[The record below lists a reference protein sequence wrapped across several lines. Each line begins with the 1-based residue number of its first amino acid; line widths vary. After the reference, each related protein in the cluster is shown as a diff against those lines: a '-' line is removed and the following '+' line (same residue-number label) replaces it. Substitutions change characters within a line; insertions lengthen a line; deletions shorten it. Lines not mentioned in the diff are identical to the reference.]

1 MKVLDIIR
9 DANANLWRSK
19 LRSFL
24 TILAIFVGS
33 FTIILN
39 SAINAG
45 VHDFMDKQIANMG
58 GDGYLEMMPT
68 EAYET
73 AMSLISSNGPQEYTD
88 DKDSS
93 NASTYI
99 KDEQIEKAKQIDGV
113 KVFNALPNSTADY
126 ITSSK
131 TDKRYRIN
139 INLVVEGINF
149 DMSNGVSPNTAEDAS
164 YEIALNEDMAKVLG
178 YENVSEIV
186 GETVQIAVPSNAKC
200 QTSAIKRSDCQTI
213 LDVKVSGTQAPGI
226 LSMGGSRVN
235 LSLWNRVNEINY
247 EGIAPELN
255 RSYQAT
261 ADVDPDKIDEI
272 KEKLKEIGLTA
283 MSVEDEVG
291 MFQTFFD
298 AILIVFNIF
307 GGIALVAASIG
318 IINTLF
324 MAVQERT
331 REIGLDKALGM
342 SNGKVFL
349 SFSCEAVMLGF
360 WGSVVGVVLSMI
372 VGTAVSAL
380 AHDTFLKDFP
390 TFQLTIFEPLT
401 MISIVL
407 IIMFIAF
414 LAGTLPARKASKK
427 NPIDALRYE

>member
-1 MKVLDIIR
+1 MKVLDIIH
-9 DANANLWRSK
+9 DANSNLWCNKIRSI
-19 LRSFL
+19 L

-45 VHDFMDKQIANMG
+45 VNDWMNKQIENMG

-68 EAYET
+68 ETYDSMES
-73 AMSLISSNGPQEYTD
+73 MLGGGPQEYTE
-88 DKDSS
+88 DKDNA

-99 KDEQIEKAKQIDGV
+99 KDEQVEAAKKIDGI
-113 KVFNALPNSTADY
+113 KVFNVLPNSSADY

-139 INLVVEGINF
+139 LNLVVEGINF
-149 DMSNGVSPNTAEDAS
+149 DMSNGVSPNTDKDAG
-164 YEIALNEDMAKVLG
+164 YEIAINEDLAKALG
-178 YENVSEIV
+178 YDNVADVV
-186 GETVQIAVPSNAKC
+186 GETVQIAVPSNLAC
-200 QTSAIKRSDCQTI
+200 YTAIKRSECQTI

-226 LSMGGSRVN
+226 LSMGGSRAN
-235 LSLWNRVNEINY
+235 LALWNRVNKINY
-247 EGIAPELN
+247 EGMPAETN

-261 ADVDPDKIDEI
+261 ADVEPDKIDSVKAEL
-272 KEKLKEIGLTA
+272 EKIGLKA
-283 MSVEDEVG
+283 MSVDDEVG
-291 MFQTFFD
+291 MFKTFFD

-307 GGIALVAASIG
+307 GCIALIAASIG

-324 MAVQERT
+324 MSVQERT
-331 REIGLDKALGM
+331 KEIGLDKALGM
-342 SNGKVFL
+342 SNGHIFAC
-349 SFSCEAVMLGF
+349 FSCEAILLGF
-360 WGSVVGVVLSMI
+360 WGSAVGVVVSMI
-372 VGTAVSAL
+372 IGNIVNGI
-380 AHDTFLKDFP
+380 AHETFLADFP

-401 MISIVL
+401 MISIVAA
-407 IIMFIAF
+407 IMFIAF

>member
-1 MKVLDIIR
+1 MNVLDIIH
-9 DANANLWRSK
+9 DANSNLWRNK
-19 LRSFL
+19 IRSVL

-45 VHDFMDKQIANMG
+45 VNDWMNKQIENMG

-68 EAYET
+68 EAYDT
-73 AMSLISSNGPQEYTD
+73 MANMLGGNGPQEYTE
-88 DKDSS
+88 DKDNA

-99 KDEQIEKAKQIDGV
+99 KDEQIEAAKKIDGI

-126 ITSSK
+126 VTSKK
-131 TDKRYRIN
+131 TNKRYRIN
-139 INLVVEGINF
+139 LNLVVEGINF
-149 DMSNGVSPNTAEDAS
+149 DMSNGVSPNTDKDAG
-164 YEIALNEDMAKVLG
+164 YEIAINEDLAKALG
-178 YENVSEIV
+178 YENVADIV
-186 GETVQIAVPSNAKC
+186 GETVQIAVPSNLTC
-200 QTSAIKRSDCQTI
+200 YTAIKRSECQTI

-226 LSMGGSRVN
+226 LSMGGSRAN
-235 LSLWNRVNEINY
+235 LAFWNRVNEINY
-247 EGIAPELN
+247 EGMPAETN

-261 ADVDPDKIDEI
+261 ADVDPDKIDSVKAEL
-272 KEKLKEIGLTA
+272 EKIGLKA
-283 MSVEDEVG
+283 MSVDDEVG
-291 MFQTFFD
+291 MFKVFFD

-324 MAVQERT
+324 MSVQERT
-331 REIGLDKALGM
+331 KEIGLDKALGM
-342 SNGKVFL
+342 SNGHVFA
-349 SFSCEAVMLGF
+349 SFSCEAILLGF
-360 WGSVVGVVLSMI
+360 WGSAVGVVVSMI
-372 VGTAVSAL
+372 IGNIVSGIARE
-380 AHDTFLKDFP
+380 TFLADFP

-401 MISIVL
+401 MITIVA

>member
-1 MKVLDIIR
+1 MKVIDIIH
-9 DANANLWRSK
+9 DANSNLWRNK
-19 LRSFL
+19 IRSVL

-45 VHDFMDKQIANMG
+45 VNDWMNKQIENMG

-68 EAYET
+68 ETYDTMAS
-73 AMSLISSNGPQEYTD
+73 MLSGNGPQEYTE
-88 DKDSS
+88 DKDNA

-99 KDEQIEKAKQIDGV
+99 KDEQIEAAKKIDGI

-126 ITSSK
+126 VTSKK

-139 INLVVEGINF
+139 LNLVVEGINF
-149 DMSNGVSPNTAEDAS
+149 DMSNGVSPNTNKDAG
-164 YEIALNEDMAKVLG
+164 YEIAINEDLAKALG
-178 YENVSEIV
+178 YENVADIV
-186 GETVQIAVPSNAKC
+186 GETVQIAVPSNLTC
-200 QTSAIKRSDCQTI
+200 YTAIKRSECQTI

-226 LSMGGSRVN
+226 LSMGGSRAN
-235 LSLWNRVNEINY
+235 LAFWTRVNEINY
-247 EGIAPELN
+247 EGMPVETN

-261 ADVDPDKIDEI
+261 ADVDPDKIDSVKAEL
-272 KEKLKEIGLTA
+272 EKIGLKA
-283 MSVEDEVG
+283 MSVDDEVG
-291 MFQTFFD
+291 MFKVFFD

-324 MAVQERT
+324 MSVQERT
-331 REIGLDKALGM
+331 KEIGLDKALGM
-342 SNGKVFL
+342 SNGHVFA
-349 SFSCEAVMLGF
+349 SFSCEAILLGF
-360 WGSVVGVVLSMI
+360 WGSAVGVVVSMI
-372 VGTAVSAL
+372 IGNIVSGIARE
-380 AHDTFLKDFP
+380 TFLADFP

-401 MISIVL
+401 MITIVA

>member
-1 MKVLDIIR
+1 MKVIDIIH
-9 DANANLWRSK
+9 DANSNLWRNK
-19 LRSFL
+19 IRSVL

-45 VHDFMDKQIANMG
+45 VNDWMNKQIENMG

-68 EAYET
+68 ETYDTMAS
-73 AMSLISSNGPQEYTD
+73 MLSGNGPQEYTE
-88 DKDSS
+88 DKDNA

-99 KDEQIEKAKQIDGV
+99 KDEQIEAAKKIDGI

-126 ITSSK
+126 VTSKK

-139 INLVVEGINF
+139 LNLVVEGINF
-149 DMSNGVSPNTAEDAS
+149 DMSNGVSPNTNKDAG
-164 YEIALNEDMAKVLG
+164 YEIAINEDLAKALG
-178 YENVSEIV
+178 YENVADIV
-186 GETVQIAVPSNAKC
+186 GETVQIAVPSNLTC
-200 QTSAIKRSDCQTI
+200 YTAIKRSECQTI

-226 LSMGGSRVN
+226 LSMGGSRAN
-235 LSLWNRVNEINY
+235 LAFWTRVNEINY
-247 EGIAPELN
+247 EGMPVETN

-261 ADVDPDKIDEI
+261 ADVDPDKIDSVKAEL
-272 KEKLKEIGLTA
+272 EKIGLKA
-283 MSVEDEVG
+283 MSVDDEVG
-291 MFQTFFD
+291 MFKVFFD

-324 MAVQERT
+324 MSVQERT
-331 REIGLDKALGM
+331 KEIGLDKALGM
-342 SNGKVFL
+342 SNGHVFA
-349 SFSCEAVMLGF
+349 SFSCEAILLGF
-360 WGSVVGVVLSMI
+360 WGSAVGVVVSMI
-372 VGTAVSAL
+372 IGNIVSGIARE
-380 AHDTFLKDFP
+380 TFLADFP
-390 TFQLTIFEPLT
+390 TFQLPIFEPLT
-401 MISIVL
+401 MITIVA

>member
-1 MKVLDIIR
+1 MKTLDILR
-9 DANANLWRSK
+9 DANSNLWRSK

-39 SAINAG
+39 TAINAG

-58 GDGYLEMMPT
+58 GEGYLEMMPT
-68 EAYET
+68 EAYDSV
-73 AMSLISSNGPQEYTD
+73 MGMIGSNGPQEYTE
-88 DKDSS
+88 DKDST
-93 NASTYI
+93 NATAYI
-99 KDEQIEKAKQIDGV
+99 KEEQVEQAKKIDGV
-113 KVFNALPNSTADY
+113 KVFNLLPNSSADY

-131 TDKRYRIN
+131 TDKRYRLN
-139 INLVVEGINF
+139 INLVVEGISF
-149 DMSNGVSPNTAEDAS
+149 DMSNGVSPNTDKDAG
-164 YEIALNEDMAKVLG
+164 YEIALNEDLAKALG
-178 YENVSEIV
+178 YEDVSKIV
-186 GETVQIAVPSNAKC
+186 GETVQIAVPNNLGC
-200 QTSAIKRSDCQTI
+200 YTAIKRSECQTI

-226 LSMGGSRVN
+226 LSMGGSRTN
-235 LSLWNRVNEINY
+235 LALWNKINEINY
-247 EGIAPELN
+247 AGTPKEMN

-261 ADVDPDKIDEI
+261 ADVEPSKIKDVQKALE
-272 KEKLKEIGLTA
+272 EIGLKA

-298 AILIVFNIF
+298 AIVIVFNIF

-342 SNGKVFL
+342 SNSKVFL
-349 SFSCEAVMLGF
+349 SFSAEAIMLGF
-360 WGSVVGVVLSMI
+360 WGSLFGIIVSFI
-372 VGTAVSAL
+372 VGQIANSVATQ
-380 AHDTFLKDFP
+380 TFLSDFP
-390 TFQLTIFEPLT
+390 TFKLTIFDPLT
-401 MISIVL
+401 MIGIAFV
-407 IIMFIAF
+407 IMFIAF
-414 LAGTLPARKASKK
+414 LAGTLPARRASKK

>member
-1 MKVLDIIR
+1 MKVIDIIH
-9 DANANLWRSK
+9 DANSNLWRNK
-19 LRSFL
+19 IRSVL

-45 VHDFMDKQIANMG
+45 VNDWMNKQIENMG
-58 GDGYLEMMPT
+58 GEGYLEMMPT
-68 EAYET
+68 ETYDTMAS
-73 AMSLISSNGPQEYTD
+73 MLSGNGPQEYTE
-88 DKDSS
+88 DKDNA

-99 KDEQIEKAKQIDGV
+99 KDEQIEAAKKIDGI

-126 ITSSK
+126 VTSKK

-139 INLVVEGINF
+139 LNLVVEGINF
-149 DMSNGVSPNTAEDAS
+149 DMSNGVSPNTDKDAG
-164 YEIALNEDMAKVLG
+164 YEIAINEDLAKALG
-178 YENVSEIV
+178 YENVADIV
-186 GETVQIAVPSNAKC
+186 GETIQIAVPSNLTC
-200 QTSAIKRSDCQTI
+200 YTAIKRSECQTI

-226 LSMGGSRVN
+226 LSMGGSRAN
-235 LSLWNRVNEINY
+235 LAFWTRVNEINY
-247 EGIAPELN
+247 EGMPAETN

-261 ADVDPDKIDEI
+261 ADVDPDKIDSVKAEL
-272 KEKLKEIGLTA
+272 EKIGLKA
-283 MSVEDEVG
+283 MSVDDEVG
-291 MFQTFFD
+291 MFKVFFD

-324 MAVQERT
+324 MSVQERT
-331 REIGLDKALGM
+331 KEIGLDKALGM
-342 SNGKVFL
+342 SNGHVFA
-349 SFSCEAVMLGF
+349 SFSCEAILLGF
-360 WGSVVGVVLSMI
+360 WGSAVGVVVSMI
-372 VGTAVSAL
+372 IGNIVSGIARE
-380 AHDTFLKDFP
+380 TFLADFP

-401 MISIVL
+401 MITIVA

>member
-1 MKVLDIIR
+1 MKVVDIIH
-9 DANANLWRSK
+9 DANSNLWRNK
-19 LRSFL
+19 IRSTL

-45 VHDFMDKQIANMG
+45 VNDWMNKQIDNMG

-68 EAYET
+68 EAYDT
-73 AMSLISSNGPQEYTD
+73 LTSMLSSSGPQEYTE
-88 DKDSS
+88 DKDTT

-99 KDEQIEKAKQIDGV
+99 KDEQIEAAKKIDGI

-126 ITSSK
+126 ITSKK

-139 INLVVEGINF
+139 LNLVVEGINF
-149 DMSNGVSPNTAEDAS
+149 DMSNGVSPNTDKDAG
-164 YEIALNEDMAKVLG
+164 YEIAINEDLAKALG
-178 YENVSEIV
+178 YENVADIV
-186 GETVQIAVPSNAKC
+186 GKTVQIAVPSNFKC
-200 QTSAIKRSDCQTI
+200 YTAIKRSECQTV

-226 LSMGGSRVN
+226 LSMGGSRAN
-235 LSLWNRVNEINY
+235 LSLWTRVNEINY
-247 EGIAPELN
+247 EGMPAETN

-261 ADVDPDKIDEI
+261 ADVDPDKIDYVKAEL
-272 KEKLKEIGLTA
+272 EKIGLKA

-291 MFQTFFD
+291 MFKVFFD

-324 MAVQERT
+324 MSVQERT
-331 REIGLDKALGM
+331 KEIGLDKALGM
-342 SNGKVFL
+342 SNGHVFA
-349 SFSCEAVMLGF
+349 SFSCEAILLGF
-360 WGSVVGVVLSMI
+360 WGSAVGVIVSMI
-372 VGTAVSAL
+372 IGNIVNGIARE
-380 AHDTFLKDFP
+380 TFLKDFP
-390 TFQLTIFEPLT
+390 TFTLTIFEPLT
-401 MISIVL
+401 MITIVA

>member
-1 MKVLDIIR
+1 MKVVDIFR

-45 VHDFMDKQIANMG
+45 VNDFMDKQIANMG
-58 GDGYLEMMPT
+58 GEGYLEMMPT
-68 EAYET
+68 EAYESV
-73 AMSLISSNGPQEYTD
+73 MNMVGNNGPQEYTE
-88 DKDSS
+88 DKDNT
-93 NASTYI
+93 NAAIYI
-99 KDEQIEKAKQIDGV
+99 KDEQIEKAKKIDGI
-113 KVFNALPNSTADY
+113 KVFNVLPNSTADY
-126 ITSSK
+126 VTSKK
-131 TDKRYRIN
+131 TDKRYRLN
-139 INLVVEGINF
+139 LNLVVEGINF
-149 DMSNGVSPNTAEDAS
+149 DMSNGVTPNTDKNAG
-164 YEIALNEDMAKVLG
+164 YEIAVTEEIAKALG
-178 YENVSEIV
+178 YKNVADIV
-186 GETVQIAVPSNAKC
+186 GETIQIAVPSNLKC
-200 QTSAIKRSDCQTI
+200 YTAIKRSECQTV

-226 LSMGGSRVN
+226 LSMGGSRAN
-235 LSLWNRVNEINY
+235 LSLWNRINEINY
-247 EGIAPELN
+247 EGMPAETN

-261 ADVDPDKIDEI
+261 ADVEPEKIKDVQKALE
-272 KEKLKEIGLTA
+272 EIGLKA

-291 MFQTFFD
+291 MFQVFFD

-349 SFSCEAVMLGF
+349 SFSAEAIMLGF
-360 WGSVVGVVLSMI
+360 WGSVFGILVSFI
-372 VGTAVSAL
+372 VGNIANVVATQ
-380 AHDTFLKDFP
+380 TFLSDFP
-390 TFQLTIFEPLT
+390 TFKLAIFEPFT
-401 MISIVL
+401 MITIAL
-407 IIMFIAF
+407 IIMAIAF
-414 LAGTLPARKASKK
+414 LAGTLPARRASKK

>member
-1 MKVLDIIR
+1 MKVLDIIH
-9 DANANLWRSK
+9 DANSNLWRNK
-19 LRSFL
+19 IRSVL

-45 VHDFMDKQIANMG
+45 VNDWMNKQIENMG

-68 EAYET
+68 EAYDT
-73 AMSLISSNGPQEYTD
+73 MANMLGGNGPQEYTE
-88 DKDSS
+88 DKDNA

-99 KDEQIEKAKQIDGV
+99 KDEQIEAAKKIDGI

-126 ITSSK
+126 VTSKK
-131 TDKRYRIN
+131 TNKRYRIN
-139 INLVVEGINF
+139 LNLVVEGINF
-149 DMSNGVSPNTAEDAS
+149 DMSNGVSPNTDKDAG
-164 YEIALNEDMAKVLG
+164 YEIAINEDLAKALG
-178 YENVSEIV
+178 YENVADIV
-186 GETVQIAVPSNAKC
+186 GETVQIAVPSNLTC
-200 QTSAIKRSDCQTI
+200 YTAIKRSECQTI

-226 LSMGGSRVN
+226 LSMGGSRAN
-235 LSLWNRVNEINY
+235 LAFWNRVNEINY
-247 EGIAPELN
+247 EGMPAETN

-261 ADVDPDKIDEI
+261 ADVDPDKIDSVKAEL
-272 KEKLKEIGLTA
+272 EKIGLKA
-283 MSVEDEVG
+283 MSVDDEVG
-291 MFQTFFD
+291 MFKVFFD

-324 MAVQERT
+324 MSVQERT
-331 REIGLDKALGM
+331 KEIGLDKALGM
-342 SNGKVFL
+342 SNGHVFA
-349 SFSCEAVMLGF
+349 SFSCEAILLGF
-360 WGSVVGVVLSMI
+360 WGSAVGVVVSMI
-372 VGTAVSAL
+372 IGNIVSGIARE
-380 AHDTFLKDFP
+380 TFLADFP

-401 MISIVL
+401 MITIVA

>member
-1 MKVLDIIR
+1 MKVIDIIH
-9 DANANLWRSK
+9 DANSNLWRNK
-19 LRSFL
+19 IRSVL

-45 VHDFMDKQIANMG
+45 VNDWMNKQIENMG
-58 GDGYLEMMPT
+58 GEGYLEMMPT
-68 EAYET
+68 ETYDTMAS
-73 AMSLISSNGPQEYTD
+73 MLSGNGPQEYTE
-88 DKDSS
+88 DKDNA

-99 KDEQIEKAKQIDGV
+99 KDEQIEAAKKIDGI

-126 ITSSK
+126 VTSKK

-139 INLVVEGINF
+139 LNLVVEGINF
-149 DMSNGVSPNTAEDAS
+149 DMSNGVSPNTDKDAG
-164 YEIALNEDMAKVLG
+164 YEIAINEDLAKSLG
-178 YENVSEIV
+178 YENVADIV
-186 GETVQIAVPSNAKC
+186 GETVQIAVPSNLTC
-200 QTSAIKRSDCQTI
+200 YTAIKRSECQTI

-226 LSMGGSRVN
+226 LSMGGSRAN
-235 LSLWNRVNEINY
+235 LAFWTRVNEINY
-247 EGIAPELN
+247 EGMPAETN

-261 ADVDPDKIDEI
+261 ADVDPEKIDSVKAEL
-272 KEKLKEIGLTA
+272 EKIGLKA
-283 MSVEDEVG
+283 MSVDDEVG
-291 MFQTFFD
+291 MFKIFFD

-324 MAVQERT
+324 MSVQERT
-331 REIGLDKALGM
+331 KEIGLDKALGM
-342 SNGKVFL
+342 SNGKVFA
-349 SFSCEAVMLGF
+349 SFSCEAILLGF
-360 WGSVVGVVLSMI
+360 WGSAVGVVVSMI
-372 VGTAVSAL
+372 IGNIVSGIARE
-380 AHDTFLKDFP
+380 TFLADFP

-401 MISIVL
+401 MVTIVA

>member
-1 MKVLDIIR
+1 MKVVDIFR

-39 SAINAG
+39 SALNAG
-45 VHDFMDKQIANMG
+45 VNDFMDKQIANMG
-58 GDGYLEMMPT
+58 GEGYLEMMPT
-68 EAYET
+68 ETYDSMAN
-73 AMSLISSNGPQEYTD
+73 MLGGNGPQEYTE
-88 DKDSS
+88 DKDNA

-99 KDEQIEKAKQIDGV
+99 KDEQIEAAKKIDGI

-126 ITSSK
+126 ITSKK

-139 INLVVEGINF
+139 LNLVVEGIKF
-149 DMSNGVSPNTAEDAS
+149 DMSNGAAPNTDKDAP
-164 YEIALNEDMAKVLG
+164 YEIAINEDMAKALG
-178 YENVSEIV
+178 YEDVSKIV
-186 GETVQIAVPSNAKC
+186 GETIQIAVPSNLKC
-200 QTSAIKRSDCQTI
+200 YTAIKRTECQTI

-226 LSMGGSRVN
+226 LSMGGSRAN
-235 LSLWNRVNEINY
+235 LSLWNHINKINY
-247 EGIAPELN
+247 EGMPAETN

-261 ADVDPDKIDEI
+261 ADVDPEKIDSI
-272 KEKLKEIGLTA
+272 KAELEKIGLKA

-291 MFQTFFD
+291 MFQVFFD

-342 SNGKVFL
+342 SNSKVFL
-349 SFSCEAVMLGF
+349 SFSAEAIMLGF
-360 WGSVVGVVLSMI
+360 WGSLFGIIVSFI
-372 VGTAVSAL
+372 VGNIANTIATQ
-380 AHDTFLKDFP
+380 TFLSDFP

-401 MISIVL
+401 MISIAL
-407 IIMFIAF
+407 IIMLIAF
-414 LAGTLPARKASKK
+414 LAGTLPARRASKK

>member
-1 MKVLDIIR
+1 MKVLDIIH
-9 DANANLWRSK
+9 DANSNLWRNK
-19 LRSFL
+19 IRSVL

-45 VHDFMDKQIANMG
+45 VNDWMNKQIENMG

-68 EAYET
+68 ETYDTMAS
-73 AMSLISSNGPQEYTD
+73 MLSGNGPQEYTE
-88 DKDSS
+88 DKDNA

-99 KDEQIEKAKQIDGV
+99 KDEQIEAAKKIDGI

-126 ITSSK
+126 VTSKK

-139 INLVVEGINF
+139 LNLVVEGINF
-149 DMSNGVSPNTAEDAS
+149 DMSNGVSPNTNKDAG
-164 YEIALNEDMAKVLG
+164 YEIAINEDLAKALG
-178 YENVSEIV
+178 YENVADIV
-186 GETVQIAVPSNAKC
+186 GETVQIAVPSNLTC
-200 QTSAIKRSDCQTI
+200 YTAIKRSECQTI

-226 LSMGGSRVN
+226 LSMGGSRAN
-235 LSLWNRVNEINY
+235 LAFWTRVNEINY
-247 EGIAPELN
+247 EGMPAETN

-261 ADVDPDKIDEI
+261 ADVDPDKIDSVKAEL
-272 KEKLKEIGLTA
+272 EKIGLKA
-283 MSVEDEVG
+283 MSVDDEVG
-291 MFQTFFD
+291 MFKVFFD

-324 MAVQERT
+324 MSVQERT
-331 REIGLDKALGM
+331 KEIGLDKALGM
-342 SNGKVFL
+342 SNGHVFA
-349 SFSCEAVMLGF
+349 SFSCEAILLGF
-360 WGSVVGVVLSMI
+360 WGSAVGVVVSMI
-372 VGTAVSAL
+372 IGNIVSGIARE
-380 AHDTFLKDFP
+380 TFLADFP

-401 MISIVL
+401 MITIVA

>member
-1 MKVLDIIR
+1 MKVIDIIH
-9 DANANLWRSK
+9 DANSNLWRNK
-19 LRSFL
+19 IRSVL

-45 VHDFMDKQIANMG
+45 VNDWMNKQIENMG

-68 EAYET
+68 ETYDTMAS
-73 AMSLISSNGPQEYTD
+73 MLSGNGPQEYTE
-88 DKDSS
+88 DKDNA

-99 KDEQIEKAKQIDGV
+99 KDEQIEAAKKIDGI

-126 ITSSK
+126 VTSKKTSK
-131 TDKRYRIN
+131 HYRIN
-139 INLVVEGINF
+139 LNLVVEGINF
-149 DMSNGVSPNTAEDAS
+149 DMSNGVSPNTDKDAG
-164 YEIALNEDMAKVLG
+164 YEIAINEDLAKALG
-178 YENVSEIV
+178 YENVADIV
-186 GETVQIAVPSNAKC
+186 GETVQIAVPSNLTC
-200 QTSAIKRSDCQTI
+200 YTAIKRSECQTI

-226 LSMGGSRVN
+226 LSMGGSRAN
-235 LSLWNRVNEINY
+235 LAFWTRVNEINY
-247 EGIAPELN
+247 EGMPAETN

-261 ADVDPDKIDEI
+261 ADVDPDKIDSVKAEL
-272 KEKLKEIGLTA
+272 EKIGLKA
-283 MSVEDEVG
+283 MSVDDEVG
-291 MFQTFFD
+291 MFKVFFD

-324 MAVQERT
+324 MSVQERT
-331 REIGLDKALGM
+331 KEIGLDKALGM
-342 SNGKVFL
+342 SNGHVFA
-349 SFSCEAVMLGF
+349 SFSCEAILLGF
-360 WGSVVGVVLSMI
+360 WGSAVGVVVSMI
-372 VGTAVSAL
+372 IGNIVSGIARE
-380 AHDTFLKDFP
+380 TFLADFP

-401 MISIVL
+401 MITIVA
-407 IIMFIAF
+407 IIMLIAF

>member
-1 MKVLDIIR
+1 MKVVDIFR

-19 LRSFL
+19 LRSSL

-45 VHDFMDKQIANMG
+45 VNDFMDKQIANMG
-58 GDGYLEMMPT
+58 GEGYLEMMPT
-68 EAYET
+68 EAYESV
-73 AMSLISSNGPQEYTD
+73 MNMVGNNGPQEYTE
-88 DKDSS
+88 DKDNT
-93 NASTYI
+93 NAATYI
-99 KDEQIEKAKQIDGV
+99 KEEQIEKAKKIDGI
-113 KVFNALPNSTADY
+113 KVFNVLPNSTVDY
-126 ITSSK
+126 ITSKK
-131 TDKRYRIN
+131 TDKRYRLN
-139 INLVVEGINF
+139 INLVVEGISF
-149 DMSNGVSPNTAEDAS
+149 DMSNGVTPNTDKNAN
-164 YEIALNEDMAKVLG
+164 YEIAVNEDLAKALG
-178 YENVSEIV
+178 YENVADIV
-186 GETVQIAVPSNAKC
+186 GETVQIAVPSNLKC
-200 QTSAIKRSDCQTI
+200 YTAIKRSECQT
-213 LDVKVSGTQAPGI
+213 LVDVKVSGTQAPGI
-226 LSMGGSRVN
+226 LSMGGSRTN
-235 LSLWNRVNEINY
+235 LAFWNRINAINY
-247 EGIAPELN
+247 EGMPAETN

-261 ADVDPDKIDEI
+261 ADVEPEKIKDVQKALE
-272 KEKLKEIGLTA
+272 EIGLKA

-291 MFQTFFD
+291 MFQVFFD

-349 SFSCEAVMLGF
+349 SFSAEAIMLGF
-360 WGSVVGVVLSMI
+360 WGSVFGIAASIIAGNAANI
-372 VGTAVSAL
+372 V
-380 AHDTFLKDFP
+380 AHETFLKDFP
-390 TFQLTIFEPLT
+390 TFQLTVFEPLT
-401 MISIVL
+401 MISIAL

-414 LAGTLPARKASKK
+414 LAGTLPARRASKK